1 MDTPDLLGD
10 DVVETLTAW
19 EQRGRSCRLLL
30 TYAQTDELGVEPRA
44 WLKVDP
50 ARAIHCAV
58 YRVPGE
64 LHPRYA
70 RRTPTPADF
79 EAARADPA
87 GVAVGLIREDL
98 RRRAG

>member
-1 MDTPDLLGD
+1 MDAPELLGD
-10 DVVETLTAW
+10 EVVETLCVW

-50 ARAIHCAV
+50 ARAIYCAV
-58 YRVPGE
+58 YRLPGD
-64 LHPRYA
+64 LNPRYA
-70 RRTPTPADF
+70 GRTPTPADCD
-79 EAARADPA
+79 AARADPA
-87 GVAVGLIREDL
+87 GVALGLIREDL